1 MSDQIST
8 RECGAREEADD
19 NTLIR
24 AYRNGDADAAEILMN
39 RYKQMVRSTARELY
53 LVGGDREDLLQE
65 GMLGLFKAIRQY
77 DPDREAS
84 FSTFAG
90 MLVSRQMYTAIEASR
105 RKKHQALNSSI
116 SLNELEEDQGDGAL
130 GTVESPETIYLEEEN
145 ARTLQKQIED
155 SLSPL
160 ETKVFRLYLEGQ
172 DYGQIASTLGKK
184 TKSIDNAL
192 QRIRAKVRSVL

>member
-172 DYGQIASTLGKK
+172 DYGQIASALGKK
-184 TKSIDNAL
+184 PNSIDNAL

>member
-172 DYGQIASTLGKK
+172 DYGQIVSALGKK
-184 TKSIDNAL
+184 PKSIDNAL

>member
-39 RYKQMVRSTARELY
+39 RYKKMVRSTARELY

-130 GTVESPETIYLEEEN
+130 GTAESPETIYLEEEN

-172 DYGQIASTLGKK
+172 DYGQIASALGKK
-184 TKSIDNAL
+184 PKSIDNAL

>member
-39 RYKQMVRSTARELY
+39 RYKKMVRSTARELY

-172 DYGQIASTLGKK
+172 DYGQIASALGKK
-184 TKSIDNAL
+184 PKSIDNAL

>member
-105 RKKHQALNSSI
+105 RKKHHALNSSI

-130 GTVESPETIYLEEEN
+130 GTAESPETIYLEEEN
-145 ARTLQKQIED
+145 ARTLQKRIED
-155 SLSPL
+155 SLSSL

-172 DYGQIASTLGKK
+172 DYGQIASALGKK
-184 TKSIDNAL
+184 PKSIDNAL

>member
-172 DYGQIASTLGKK
+172 DYGQIASALGKK
-184 TKSIDNAL
+184 PKSIDNAL

>member
-130 GTVESPETIYLEEEN
+130 GTAESPETIYLEEEN

-155 SLSPL
+155 SLSLL

-172 DYGQIASTLGKK
+172 DYGQIASALGKK
-184 TKSIDNAL
+184 PKSIDNAL

>member
-184 TKSIDNAL
+184 PKSIDNAL

>member
-90 MLVSRQMYTAIEASR
+90 MLVSHQMYTAIEASR

-172 DYGQIASTLGKK
+172 DYGQIASALGKK
-184 TKSIDNAL
+184 PKSIDNAL